1 MHTPHARNALLPRIL
16 GVALLAMAIALVV
29 GGGQLIGLGGSWYY
43 LLAGL
48 GVGATA
54 LMLLT
59 HRGQALLV
67 FALMLAGST
76 VWAWWEVRLD
86 WWQLVP
92 RLALWFVVGLVLWL
106 PWVRNS
112 LSDAGRLPANA
123 LLVALVLAGGTALA
137 AQFTE
142 PHRFPGMID
151 RAAPASAPA
160 TPPAQPAGDWQA
172 YGRSNA
178 GDRYSPLDQITPEN
192 VDQLELAWSYRTGD
206 LPGPDDPQETTAENT
221 PLKANGLLYVC
232 TPHSQVIALDPD
244 SGREIWRFDPKIS
257 TQDADSFKGWAH
269 MTCRGVAYHQQD
281 TPSSGQRCERRLFLP
296 TADTR
301 LMALDADDGK
311 PCEDFGDKGSIDL
324 TRGIGRFT
332 PGGYYSTSPP
342 GVSRDLVIIGGH
354 VTDNVSED
362 EPSGVIRA
370 YDVRDGHLVW
380 NWDPGRPGDTAPLA
394 EGRTYT
400 RNSPN
405 MWSVMSL
412 DEELGLL
419 YLPMGNQT
427 PDQWGGRRTPASE
440 TYSAGVTAL
449 EIATGKVRWTFQ
461 MTHHDLWDMDVGG
474 QPTLV
479 DLPGQE
485 PGDAPR
491 PALIASTKQG
501 SLYVLDRRTG
511 QPIVPVKETPVPQ
524 GAAKGD
530 FTAPTQPMSALNLM
544 PPPLRER
551 DMWGGTPFDQM
562 LCRIQFRSLR
572 YEGIYTPP
580 SEQGSLVY
588 PGNFGVFDWGGIA
601 VDPVRQVAFLN
612 PNYMAFT
619 SRLIPAE
626 HARDEPARKS
636 EIEGVQPNTGAPF
649 GAVLAPLLSPLGLPC
664 QSPPWGYVAGLDL
677 TTLEI
682 AWKHKNGTVRDSSPL
697 PLPLPMGVPSLGG
710 PIVTAGGVAF
720 LAGTLDQYLRA
731 YDLRTGE
738 QLWEG
743 RLPAGGQATP
753 MTYTGKD
760 GRQYVLVVAGGHGSL
775 HTRQGDYV
783 LAFALPRR

>member
-48 GVGATA
+48 GVGASA
-54 LMLLT
+54 LLLLT

-67 FALMLAGST
+67 FAAVLAGST
-76 VWAWWEVRLD
+76 VWAWWEVHLD

-106 PWVRNS
+106 PRVRNS

-151 RAAPASAPA
+151 RAAPASAPK

-311 PCEDFGDKGSIDL
+311 PCEAFGDKGSIDL
-324 TRGIGRFT
+324 TQGIGSFT

-380 NWDPGRPGDTAPLA
+380 NWDPGRPDDTAPLA

-479 DLPGQE
+479 DLPGQK

-530 FTAPTQPMSALNLM
+530 FTALTQPMSALNLM

-580 SEQGSLVY
+580 SERGSLVY

-738 QLWEG
+738 QLWQG

>member
-1 MHTPHARNALLPRIL
+1 MHTPHARDALLPRIL

-43 LLAGL
+43 LLAGI
-48 GVGATA
+48 GVGASA
-54 LMLLT
+54 LLLLT

-67 FALMLAGST
+67 FAAVLAGST
-76 VWAWWEVRLD
+76 VWAWWEVHLD

-112 LSDAGRLPANA
+112 LADAGRLPANA

-151 RAAPASAPA
+151 RAAPASAPT
-160 TPPAQPAGDWQA
+160 TPPAQPVGDWQA

-281 TPSSGQRCERRLFLP
+281 TPGSGQRCERRLFLP

-311 PCEDFGDKGSIDL
+311 PCEAFGDKGSIDL
-324 TRGIGRFT
+324 TRGIGSFT

-380 NWDPGRPGDTAPLA
+380 NWDPGNPDDTAPLA

-412 DEELGLL
+412 DEQLGLL

-479 DLPGQE
+479 DLPGQK

-738 QLWEG
+738 QLWQG

>member
-1 MHTPHARNALLPRIL
+1 MHTPHARNALFPRIL

-123 LLVALVLAGGTALA
+123 LAVALVLAGGTALA

-151 RAAPASAPA
+151 RAAPASTPA
-160 TPPAQPAGDWQA
+160 APPAQPAGDWQA

-354 VTDNVSED
+354 VTDNLSED

-380 NWDPGRPGDTAPLA
+380 NWDPGRPDDTAPLA

-479 DLPGQE
+479 DLPGQK

-551 DMWGGTPFDQM
+551 EMWGGTPFDQM

-619 SRLIPAE
+619 SRLIPTE

>member
-48 GVGATA
+48 GVGASA
-54 LMLLT
+54 LLLLT
-59 HRGQALLV
+59 HHGQALLV
-67 FALMLAGST
+67 FAAVLAGST
-76 VWAWWEVRLD
+76 VWAWWEVHLD

-123 LLVALVLAGGTALA
+123 LLVALVMAGGTALA

-151 RAAPASAPA
+151 RAAPASAPT

-281 TPSSGQRCERRLFLP
+281 TPGSGQRCERRLFLP

-311 PCEDFGDKGSIDL
+311 PCEAFGDKGSIDL
-324 TRGIGRFT
+324 TQGIGSFT

-380 NWDPGRPGDTAPLA
+380 NWDPGRPDDTAPLA

-479 DLPGQE
+479 DLPGQK

-524 GAAKGD
+524 GAAKDD

-738 QLWEG
+738 QLWQG

>member
-48 GVGATA
+48 GVGASA
-54 LMLLT
+54 LLLLT

-67 FALMLAGST
+67 FAAVLAGST
-76 VWAWWEVRLD
+76 VWAWWEVHLD

-151 RAAPASAPA
+151 RAAPASAPT

-281 TPSSGQRCERRLFLP
+281 TPGSGQRCERRLFLP

-324 TRGIGRFT
+324 TRGIGSFT

-354 VTDNVSED
+354 VTDNLSED

-380 NWDPGRPGDTAPLA
+380 NWDPGNPDDTAPLA

-427 PDQWGGRRTPASE
+427 PDQWGGRRTPSSE

-479 DLPGQE
+479 DLPGQK

-738 QLWEG
+738 QLWQG

>member
-1 MHTPHARNALLPRIL
+1 MHPPHARNALLPRIL

-48 GVGATA
+48 GVGASA
-54 LMLLT
+54 LLLLT

-67 FALMLAGST
+67 FAAVLAGST
-76 VWAWWEVRLD
+76 VWAWWEVHLD

-123 LLVALVLAGGTALA
+123 LLVALVLTGGTALA

-142 PHRFPGMID
+142 PHRVPGLIE

-281 TPSSGQRCERRLFLP
+281 TPGNGQRCERRLFLP

-311 PCEDFGDKGSIDL
+311 PCEAFGDKGSIDL
-324 TRGIGRFT
+324 TRGIGSFT

-354 VTDNVSED
+354 VTDNLSED

-380 NWDPGRPGDTAPLA
+380 NWDPGRPDDTAPLA

-479 DLPGQE
+479 DLPGQK

-738 QLWEG
+738 QLWQG

>member
-48 GVGATA
+48 GVGASA
-54 LMLLT
+54 LLLLT

-67 FALMLAGST
+67 FAAVLAGST
-76 VWAWWEVRLD
+76 VWAWWEVHLD

-112 LSDAGRLPANA
+112 LADAGRLPANA

-142 PHRFPGMID
+142 PHRFPDMID
-151 RAAPASAPA
+151 RATPASAPA
-160 TPPAQPAGDWQA
+160 SPPAQPAGDWQA

-281 TPSSGQRCERRLFLP
+281 TPGSGQRCERRLFLP

-311 PCEDFGDKGSIDL
+311 PCEAFGDKGSIDL
-324 TRGIGRFT
+324 TRGIGSFT

-380 NWDPGRPGDTAPLA
+380 NWDPGRPDDTAPLD

-479 DLPGQE
+479 DLPGQK

-530 FTAPTQPMSALNLM
+530 FTAPTQPISALNLM

-682 AWKHKNGTVRDSSPL
+682 TWKHKNGTVRDSSPL

-738 QLWEG
+738 QLWQG

>member
-48 GVGATA
+48 GVGASA
-54 LMLLT
+54 LLLLT

-67 FALMLAGST
+67 FAAVLAGST

-206 LPGPDDPQETTAENT
+206 LPDPDDPQETTAENT

-281 TPSSGQRCERRLFLP
+281 TPGSGQRCERRLFLP

-311 PCEDFGDKGSIDL
+311 PCEAFGDKGSIDL
-324 TRGIGRFT
+324 TRGIGSFT

-380 NWDPGRPGDTAPLA
+380 NWDPGNPDDTAPLA

-479 DLPGQE
+479 DLPGQK

-524 GAAKGD
+524 GAAKG
-530 FTAPTQPMSALNLM
+530 
-544 PPPLRER
+544 
-551 DMWGGTPFDQM
+551 
-562 LCRIQFRSLR
+562 
-572 YEGIYTPP
+572 
-580 SEQGSLVY
+580 
-588 PGNFGVFDWGGIA
+588 
-601 VDPVRQVAFLN
+601 
-612 PNYMAFT
+612 
-619 SRLIPAE
+619 
-626 HARDEPARKS
+626 
-636 EIEGVQPNTGAPF
+636 
-649 GAVLAPLLSPLGLPC
+649 
-664 QSPPWGYVAGLDL
+664 
-677 TTLEI
+677 
-682 AWKHKNGTVRDSSPL
+682 
-697 PLPLPMGVPSLGG
+697 
-710 PIVTAGGVAF
+710 
-720 LAGTLDQYLRA
+720 
-731 YDLRTGE
+731 
-738 QLWEG
+738 
-743 RLPAGGQATP
+743 
-753 MTYTGKD
+753 
-760 GRQYVLVVAGGHGSL
+760 
-775 HTRQGDYV
+775 
-783 LAFALPRR
+783 

>member
-48 GVGATA
+48 GVGASA
-54 LMLLT
+54 LLLLT

-67 FALMLAGST
+67 FAAVLAGST

-112 LSDAGRLPANA
+112 LADAERLPANA

-151 RAAPASAPA
+151 RAAPASAPT

-311 PCEDFGDKGSIDL
+311 PCEAFGDKGSIDL
-324 TRGIGRFT
+324 TRGIGSFT

-380 NWDPGRPGDTAPLA
+380 NWDPGRPDDTAPLA

-479 DLPGQE
+479 DLPGQK

-738 QLWEG
+738 QLWQG

>member
-48 GVGATA
+48 GVGASA
-54 LMLLT
+54 LLLLT

-67 FALMLAGST
+67 FAAVLAGST

-151 RAAPASAPA
+151 RAAPVSTPT

-281 TPSSGQRCERRLFLP
+281 TPGSGQRCERRLFLP

-311 PCEDFGDKGSIDL
+311 PCEAFGDKGSIDL
-324 TRGIGRFT
+324 TRGIGSFT

-380 NWDPGRPGDTAPLA
+380 NWDPGRPDDTAPLA

-479 DLPGQE
+479 DLPGQK

-738 QLWEG
+738 QLWQG

>member
-1 MHTPHARNALLPRIL
+1 MSAPGARPSPLARLLALFLLLLGLALLIGGIR
-16 GVALLAMAIALVV
+16 LVWV
-29 GGGQLIGLGGSWYY
+29 GGSWYY
-43 LLAGL
+43 PLTGGALLVAGFLLWKGL
-48 GVGATA
+48 GS
-54 LMLLT
+54 
-59 HRGQALLV
+59 ALLV
-67 FALMLAGST
+67 FAVTLAAST
-76 VWAWWEVRLD
+76 AWALWEVGLD

-92 RLALWFVVGLVLWL
+92 RLALWFGIGVLLLL
-106 PWVRNS
+106 PWARGG
-112 LSDAGRLPANA
+112 LAGGTSRANGGA
-123 LLVALVLAGGTALA
+123 LLVAVLLAGAVALLS
-137 AQFTE
+137 QFTE
-142 PHRFPGMID
+142 PHNLEGEIGRGNPL
-151 RAAPASAPA
+151 AVQSE
-160 TPPAQPAGDWQA
+160 PPMPEGDWQA

-178 GDRYSPLDQITPEN
+178 GNRYSPLGQITPEN
-192 VDQLELAWSYRTGD
+192 AHKLELAWSYRTGD

-221 PLKANGLLYVC
+221 PLKANGMLYVC

-257 TQDADSFKGWAH
+257 TQNADSFKGWAH
-269 MTCRGVAYHQQD
+269 MTCRGVAYHQED
-281 TPSSGQRCERRLFLP
+281 SPSDSKRCERRLFLP

-311 PCEDFGDKGSIDL
+311 PCEGFGDKGSIDL
-324 TRGIGRFT
+324 TRGIGSFT

-354 VTDNVSED
+354 VTDNISED

-370 YDVRDGHLVW
+370 YDVHDGHLVW
-380 NWDPGRPGDTAPLA
+380 NWDAGNPDDTAPLP

-412 DEELGLL
+412 DEMLGLL

-427 PDQWGGRRTPASE
+427 PDQWGGRRTKASE

-474 QPTLV
+474 QPSLV
-479 DLPGQE
+479 DLPPQKAGE
-485 PGDAPR
+485 APR

-511 QPIVPVKETPVPQ
+511 EPIVPVRETPVPQ

-544 PPPLRER
+544 PPPLQER
-551 DMWGGTPFDQM
+551 DMWGGTPIDQM
-562 LCRIQFRSLR
+562 LCRIAFRSLR

-601 VDPVRQVAFLN
+601 VDPERQIAFLN
-612 PNYMAFT
+612 PSYMAFT
-619 SRLIPAE
+619 SKLVPEGSAT
-626 HARDEPARKS
+626 DEPARKS
-636 EIEGVQPNTGAPF
+636 EIEGVQPNKGAPF
-649 GAVLAPLLSPLGLPC
+649 GALLSPLLSPLGLPC
-664 QSPPWGYVAGLDL
+664 QSPPWGYVAALDL
-677 TTLEI
+677 TTMKV
-682 AWKHKNGTVRDSSPL
+682 AWKHKNGTVRDSSPI
-697 PLPLPMGVPSLGG
+697 PIPLPMGVPSLGG
-710 PIVTAGGVAF
+710 SVMTGGGVAF

-731 YDLRTGE
+731 YDVRNGK

-753 MTYTGKD
+753 MSYTGKD

-783 LAFALPRR
+783 LAFALPKE

>member
-48 GVGATA
+48 GVGASA
-54 LMLLT
+54 LLLLT

-67 FALMLAGST
+67 FAAVLAGST

-112 LSDAGRLPANA
+112 LSDSGRLPANA
-123 LLVALVLAGGTALA
+123 LAVALVLAGGTALA

-151 RAAPASAPA
+151 RVAPASTPGA
-160 TPPAQPAGDWQA
+160 PPAQPAGDWQA

-296 TADTR
+296 TADTH

-380 NWDPGRPGDTAPLA
+380 NWDPGRPDDTAPLA

-479 DLPGQE
+479 DLPGQK

-511 QPIVPVKETPVPQ
+511 QPIVSVKETPVPQ

>member
-48 GVGATA
+48 GVGASA
-54 LMLLT
+54 LLLLT

-67 FALMLAGST
+67 FAAVLAGST
-76 VWAWWEVRLD
+76 VWAWWEVHLD

-112 LSDAGRLPANA
+112 LADAGRLPANA

-151 RAAPASAPA
+151 RAAPASAPT

-281 TPSSGQRCERRLFLP
+281 TPGSGQRCERRLFLP

-311 PCEDFGDKGSIDL
+311 PCEAFGDKGSIDL
-324 TRGIGRFT
+324 TRGIGSFT

-380 NWDPGRPGDTAPLA
+380 NWDPGRPDDTAPLA

-479 DLPGQE
+479 DLPGQK

-738 QLWEG
+738 QLWQG

-760 GRQYVLVVAGGHGSL
+760 GRQYVLVAAGGHGSL

>member
-48 GVGATA
+48 GVGASA
-54 LMLLT
+54 LLLLT

-67 FALMLAGST
+67 FAAVLAGST
-76 VWAWWEVRLD
+76 VWAWWEVHLD

-151 RAAPASAPA
+151 RAAPASTPT
-160 TPPAQPAGDWQA
+160 TPPSQPAGDWQA

-221 PLKANGLLYVC
+221 LLKANGLLYVC

-281 TPSSGQRCERRLFLP
+281 TPGSGQRCERRLFLP

-311 PCEDFGDKGSIDL
+311 PCEAFGDKGSIDL

-380 NWDPGRPGDTAPLA
+380 NWDPGRPDDTAPLA

-479 DLPGQE
+479 DLPGQK

-738 QLWEG
+738 QLWQG

>member
-48 GVGATA
+48 GVGASA
-54 LMLLT
+54 LLLLT

-67 FALMLAGST
+67 FAAVLAGST

-151 RAAPASAPA
+151 RAAPASAPT

-311 PCEDFGDKGSIDL
+311 PCEAFGDKGSIDL
-324 TRGIGRFT
+324 TRGIGSFT

-380 NWDPGRPGDTAPLA
+380 NWDPGRPDDTAPLA

-479 DLPGQE
+479 DLPGQK

-530 FTAPTQPMSALNLM
+530 FTALTQPMSALNLM

-649 GAVLAPLLSPLGLPC
+649 GAMLAPLLSPLGLPC

-738 QLWEG
+738 QLWQG